1 MGLTSLK
8 LSAGVALLVGGFA
21 TQNALADSY
30 VFVTNTTP
38 QTVSIQVNQTGSQI
52 LQQGNQW
59 AQEDLRIGSFH
70 NNFAI
75 ATAGCSKRQELWVSL
90 VLIEYRKLLNK
101 V

>member
-38 QTVSIQVNQTGSQI
+38 QTVSLGTGSNTNCPI
-52 LQQGNQW
+52 RNQ
-59 AQEDLRIGSFH
+59 AC
-70 NNFAI
+70 
-75 ATAGCSKRQELWVSL
+75 TAYQPLYRSKIWKNL
-90 VLIEYRKLLNK
+90 
-101 V
+101 